1 MQPTARGAHT
11 TQKSNSHAQEQRN
24 KGSTFVSV
32 VLTFM
37 SRHRSGAVLSSS
49 GPATALSG
57 ADTVN
62 FGVRL
67 TARSSACF
75 KSTFCPSHL
84 LHTPCFARALLA
96 AAVDGSST
104 VLLLLT
110 IIRTGSGCLQ
120 ASVAKEGSGYL
131 PVMSSLM

>member
-1 MQPTARGAHT
+1 M
-11 TQKSNSHAQEQRN
+11 SHVRR
-24 KGSTFVSV
+24 S
-32 VLTFM
+32 
-37 SRHRSGAVLSSS
+37 HRSGAVLSSS